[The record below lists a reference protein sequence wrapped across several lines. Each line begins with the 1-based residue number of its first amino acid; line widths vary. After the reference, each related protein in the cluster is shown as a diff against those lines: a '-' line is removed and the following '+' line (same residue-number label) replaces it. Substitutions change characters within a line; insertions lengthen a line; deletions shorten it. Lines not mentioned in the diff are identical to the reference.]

1 MDFQSA
7 MDTFVEAWMAANTKN
22 DQVQSQ
28 ALALTHKTSP
38 PSRPSSVSSLP
49 RSPQSHQS
57 QQSQQQS
64 TPQPPSSTHPHQ
76 SQTPLGTSSH
86 QTPFSAHN
94 QHPKQ
99 EITASPKQE
108 GFDLSKSA
116 SSSDSYNP
124 TRPSPERNPG
134 IRESKSKP
142 TIPDDKSPDT
152 CTLNEL
158 VVWLRCWIDVQQFVG
173 LQEHPITRSVYPSRK
188 LFEEILS
195 KKQQSSPVLIPL
207 DLSAFDWSIRSSLT
221 PLFDGQWLQS
231 DNPQLFD

>member
-64 TPQPPSSTHPHQ
+64 TPQPPPSTHLSQ
-76 SQTPLGTSSH
+76 SQTPLGASSH

-99 EITASPKQE
+99 EIAASPKQE

-116 SSSDSYNP
+116 SS
-124 TRPSPERNPG
+124 TAR
-134 IRESKSKP
+134 I
-142 TIPDDKSPDT
+142 KSPFRGQDRVKISSRQVCEIYLGLSYLYHKDT
-152 CTLNEL
+152 KENNIL
-158 VVWLRCWIDVQQFVG
+158 
-173 LQEHPITRSVYPSRK
+173 
-188 LFEEILS
+188 EIMNR
-195 KKQQSSPVLIPL
+195 I
-207 DLSAFDWSIRSSLT
+207 IEN
-221 PLFDGQWLQS
+221 QS
-231 DNPQLFD
+231 DIFFMIFGCINSS

>member
-64 TPQPPSSTHPHQ
+64 TPQPPPSTHLSQ
-76 SQTPLGTSSH
+76 SQTPLGASSH

-99 EITASPKQE
+99 EIAASPKQE

-116 SSSDSYNP
+116 SS
-124 TRPSPERNPG
+124 TAR
-134 IRESKSKP
+134 I
-142 TIPDDKSPDT
+142 KSPFRGQDRVKISSRQVCEMYLGLSYLYHKGT
-152 CTLNEL
+152 QEVRAYFNE
-158 VVWLRCWIDVQQFVG
+158 WI
-173 LQEHPITRSVYPSRK
+173 
-188 LFEEILS
+188 
-195 KKQQSSPVLIPL
+195 
-207 DLSAFDWSIRSSLT
+207 
-221 PLFDGQWLQS
+221 
-231 DNPQLFD
+231 